1 MNDISPELKNLFI
14 KYHGDTKKLLQ
25 ENPSL
30 DYMYALS
37 DIRENLL
44 EWYEFDEAA
53 SLLQVGSDYGA
64 LTGLYSRRVRQVTV
78 LDPDGRNLSVNRLRN
93 EGKENIRYITGDLD
107 SFEEEEGFDYIVMA
121 GSLSQPYDR
130 HIRKAKSLLK
140 PEGKLILSICNRL
153 GLKYQAGAVPDRD
166 RLSRS
171 EILDLLCGEDGKQGK
186 AEFYYPMPDYRL
198 PITLYSDGHLPG
210 KGDLTH
216 AILAYDYPKYLR
228 FDLGKMFDEVCEGKQ
243 FETFANSFL
252 TIWSSHEEN

>member
-1 MNDISPELKNLFI
+1 MNDISPELKKLFI

-25 ENPSL
+25 ENPNL
-30 DYMYALS
+30 DYLYALS
-37 DIRENLL
+37 EIRENLL
-44 EWYEFDEAA
+44 EWYEFDEAG

-78 LDPDGRNLSVNRLRN
+78 LDPDSHNLSVNRLRN
-93 EGKENIRYITGDLD
+93 EVQENIRYITGDLD
-107 SFEEEEGFDYIVMA
+107 SFEEEGFDYVVMV
-121 GSLSQPYDR
+121 GSLRQPYDK
-130 HIRKAKSLLK
+130 HISKAKSLLK

-153 GLKYQAGAVPDRD
+153 GLKYQAGAVPDQD
-166 RLSRS
+166 RLSR
-171 EILDLLCGEDGKQGK
+171 EELLELLRGEETRQGK
-186 AEFYYPMPDYRL
+186 VEVYYPMPDYRL
-198 PITLYSDGHLPG
+198 PITLYSDGYLPG

-228 FDLGKMFDEVCEGKQ
+228 FDLGKMYDEVCEGKQ

>member
-1 MNDISPELKNLFI
+1 MNDISPELKKLFI

-25 ENPSL
+25 ENPKL
-30 DYMYALS
+30 DYLYAFS
-37 DIRENLL
+37 EIRENLL
-44 EWYEFDEAA
+44 EWYEFDEAG
-53 SLLQVGSDYGA
+53 SLLQIGSDYGA

-78 LDPDGRNLSVNRLRN
+78 LDPDRGNLSVNRLRN
-93 EGKENIRYITGDLD
+93 EGQENIRYIAGDID
-107 SFEEEEGFDYIVMA
+107 SFEEEGFDYVVMV
-121 GSLSQPYDR
+121 GSLQPPYDT
-130 HIRKAKSLLK
+130 HIKKAKSLLK
-140 PEGKLILSICNRL
+140 PEGKLILSLCNRL
-153 GLKYQAGAVPDRD
+153 GLKYQAGAVPDRN
-166 RLSRS
+166 RLSRT
-171 EILDLLCGEDGKQGK
+171 EVLELLCGEDKTRGK

-198 PITLYSDGHLPG
+198 PITLYSDGYLPG